1 MNSLLSKQQ
10 YAYSKMEIEDP
21 EEMQHRKAQFLIYK
35 ALKKSDSVRKQ
46 PWLKV
51 RVFKLKI
58 KIGRR
63 LKRFRKSI
71 LLAFSVSKGG
81 LHKQF
86 MSQLKSWKG
95 LLKGRESMEADKD
108 GLHPLQKAT
117 ILPARRP
124 PASPLL
130 GFPLFLS
137 QIRFD
142 WSTLENCVVVC
153 DVMIWG

>member
-1 MNSLLSKQQ
+1 MISLLSKQQ
-10 YAYSKMEIEDP
+10 HAYSKMEIDDP

-51 RVFKLKI
+51 RVCKLKI

-71 LLAFSVSKGG
+71 LLTFSVTRVGVY
-81 LHKQF
+81 KQF

-95 LLKGRESMEADKD
+95 LLKGRENMVS
-108 GLHPLQKAT
+108 T
-117 ILPARRP
+117 TLPP
-124 PASPLL
+124 M
-130 GFPLFLS
+130 F
-137 QIRFD
+137 
-142 WSTLENCVVVC
+142 T
-153 DVMIWG
+153 